1 MTNDRV
7 TELEKEVRELN
18 LKLEIERQKVRK
30 LEQENQ
36 KLKDKMSRQLRSER
50 PLRVAA
56 APVPSTP
63 SPGGNPTQEEHVSE
77 GGGGVSEG
85 EIEELREKLRKF
97 SARKDSSE
105 QEKWD
110 QSKEVIEH
118 KETLQRLRVKKINI
132 KKDIDD
138 LNERLD
144 RKENQNFKSRLEI
157 TDLKKEERK
166 FKNASNFAQS
176 EREKFEGEKARLE
189 ISIETEK
196 EKLRVEKRARDK
208 VQFAVNRAVKIKAEY
223 ESNFF
228 AKFYNK

>member
-36 KLKDKMSRQLRSER
+36 KLKDKMSRQVRSER

-63 SPGGNPTQEEHVSE
+63 SPGGNPTQEEHVLE
-77 GGGGVSEG
+77 GGGVSEA

-97 SARKDSSE
+97 STRKDSSE

-166 FKNASNFAQS
+166 FKNASTFAQS
-176 EREKFEGEKARLE
+176 EREKLEIEKAKLE
-189 ISIETEK
+189 ASVETEK

-223 ESNFF
+223 ESHVL
-228 AKFYNK
+228 ARFYNK